1 MSSAAN
7 VFYSAGLVLLTFQ
20 DALTLVE
27 QVGFFTILGLP
38 SINYEFSLSATQF
51 LCLP

>member
-7 VFYSAGLVLLTFQ
+7 VFYSAGLVSLTFQ

-27 QVGFFTILGLP
+27 QVGFFTILGLS
-38 SINYEFSLSATQF
+38 SISYDFSLWATHF